1 MNNIRAYVSDLI
13 SLTKP
18 PIISL
23 LLVTA
28 TGAIFL
34 ASDGSPPLL
43 ITIYIL
49 IGGTLGAAG
58 ASVINNVI
66 DRNIDKA
73 MIRTSKRAVP
83 SRRITPTSALVYG
96 ILLNVI
102 SFIVCLSSFP
112 IIFQLFFLFSY
123 Q

>member
-1 MNNIRAYVSDLI
+1 MNNFRAYISDLI

-28 TGAIFL
+28 TGSIFL

-83 SRRITPTSALVYG
+83 SRRVSPTSALIYG
-96 ILLNVI
+96 ILLNVL
-102 SFIVCLSSFP
+102 SFILLNSCS
-112 IIFQLFFLFSY
+112 
-123 Q
+123 